1 MKNLAFKMQMALI
14 EGKHKVSEHFK
25 KSLTDLR
32 NDERGEVGV
41 GAVLS
46 IVLVLIV
53 FAFIVVPQARTFVAG
68 MFTDL
73 LSWYR
78 GLNLFPTT

>member
-1 MKNLAFKMQMALI
+1 MRNFALKAQMAI
-14 EGKHKVSEHFK
+14 IMATIKATEKFK
-25 KSLTDLR
+25 ESVIKDQ
-32 NDERGEVGV
+32 RGEVGV

-53 FAFIVVPQARTFVAG
+53 FAFIVVPQARSFVAK

-73 LSWYR
+73 MTWYN
-78 GLNLFPTT
+78 GLNLFPSA